1 MKLFEKFLFLTALVV
16 VSSNSATAQTVLSL
30 EGASLWQ
37 TRNEVQIPGTTG
49 TRLKLT
55 DFGKGPFLKGRLY
68 LGHTWSERHEI
79 RALYAPLTIKLSGRP
94 NAALSFQGKS
104 FAADQET
111 EALYRFNSYRLT
123 YAYHFLPEGE
133 WSWALGF
140 TAKIRDAEVA
150 LTQGSLNASKKNVGF
165 VPLLN
170 VQVSRRLGTEWA
182 LVADV
187 DGLGAPQGRAID
199 AALFAERSIAH
210 FAELGI
216 LSGFVG
222 YRTVE
227 GGADNDEV
235 YSFAWLHSAVL
246 GLRSAF

>member
-1 MKLFEKFLFLTALVV
+1 MRYLGQILCLGFVAA
-16 VSSNSATAQTVLSL
+16 ATFNVARAQTVLSV
-30 EGASLWQ
+30 EGAALWQ
-37 TRNEVQIPGTTG
+37 TRNEIQIPGTTG
-49 TRLKLT
+49 TRFKLT

-68 LGHTWSERHEI
+68 LGHTWSDRHEI

-94 NAALSFQGKS
+94 KGALSFQGQS

-123 YAYHFLPEGE
+123 YAYHFVPEGT

-140 TAKIRDAEVA
+140 TAKIRDAEVS
-150 LTQGSLNASKKNVGF
+150 LTQGSSSATKKNIGF

-170 VQVSRRLGTEWA
+170 VQVSRSLGLEWA
-182 LVADV
+182 LVADI

-199 AALFAERSIAH
+199 AALFAERSLAH

-235 YSFAWLHSAVL
+235 YSFAWLHSAVV
-246 GLRSAF
+246 GLRGAF